1 MKSILPFILLLFIV
15 NSCSDNAVDPPL
27 KVSVTTDSHSSIYK
41 TWAMINI
48 KNGTSRKAY
57 LTHNDSRIGYW
68 KLEKAFKD
76 KWIDVSTD
84 TTFCRFFSPIQK
96 IEIAPGEIYHDSV
109 LIIKAGRYRM
119 EFPFSWDEN
128 ETDLEEISPEEFIV
142 E

>member
-1 MKSILPFILLLFIV
+1 MKNIIPFIVLSFIGI
-15 NSCSDNAVDPPL
+15 SCSDNAVDPPL
-27 KVSVTTDSHSSIYK
+27 KVSITTDSHSAVYE

-48 KNGTSRKAY
+48 KNGASRNAY
-57 LTHNDSRIGYW
+57 LTHNSNRIGYW

-84 TTFCRFFSPIQK
+84 TSFCRFFSPIQK
-96 IEIAPGEIYHDSV
+96 IEIVPEEIYHDSV

-128 ETDLEEISPEEFIV
+128 ETESEEISPEEFIV